1 MLNDE
6 GKRPHAAPGGAARRR
21 SAGLRWYGRSPDGS
35 VENFP
40 GAKLRFAEIDPAL
53 IDQALQTGHPLVGRV
68 MLTDEDG
75 WPRCARLHPPA
86 ITWSIETPERSAHS
100 SESGS

>member
-1 MLNDE
+1 MKASARTLLRVELHGVDL
-6 GKRPHAAPGGAARRR
+6 PGR
-21 SAGLRWYGRSPDGS
+21 SWYGRSPDGS
-35 VENFP
+35 VENFR

-86 ITWSIETPERSAHS
+86 ITWSIETP
-100 SESGS
+100 